1 MESRSEAQS
10 MLDRAV
16 KNFVRSGG
24 KVTVLPNFEF
34 KPLPQRKDCVAIDAL
49 SLDCSYKRSSKLK
62 TCVLRSLENSIIESG
77 NVNRIRVMASL
88 GLSVIQISNR
98 IKVPRAVVRS
108 IAKRF
113 SFEVNE
119 FACSNQTKRFA
130 NDL

>member
-1 MESRSEAQS
+1 MGSRNEAQS

-24 KVTVLPNFEF
+24 KVTVLPSFEF

-49 SLDCSYKRSSKLK
+49 SLDCSYKRRSKLK
-62 TCVLRSLENSIIESG
+62 ASVLQSLENNIIESG

-98 IKVPRAVVRS
+98 TKVPRAVVRS

-113 SFEVNE
+113 SFEVKE
-119 FACSNQTKRFA
+119 FACSNQAKRFA
-130 NDL
+130 NDP